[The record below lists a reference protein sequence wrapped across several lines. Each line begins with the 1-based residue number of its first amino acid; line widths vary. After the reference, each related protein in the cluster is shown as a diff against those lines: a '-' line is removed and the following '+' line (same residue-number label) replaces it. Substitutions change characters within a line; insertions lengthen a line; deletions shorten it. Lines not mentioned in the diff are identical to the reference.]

1 MTGYDKIAILLA
13 ELGNGAREA
22 VLEKLNFSSE
32 QLKKISAATKK
43 LRSYDGKI
51 YNSKDKS
58 QVNREIAVLEELK
71 SFGELRGIYKDVP
84 HGFIKTAASEEEKF
98 RQSVMANPEAIAQA
112 LGKWLKSDD

>member
-32 QLKKISAATKK
+32 QLKKI
-43 LRSYDGKI
+43 
-51 YNSKDKS
+51 
-58 QVNREIAVLEELK
+58 
-71 SFGELRGIYKDVP
+71 GELRGIYKDVP

-112 LGKWLKSDD
+112 LEKWLKSDD

>member
-32 QLKKISAATKK
+32 QLKKISATTKK

-51 YNSKDKS
+51 YNPKDKS